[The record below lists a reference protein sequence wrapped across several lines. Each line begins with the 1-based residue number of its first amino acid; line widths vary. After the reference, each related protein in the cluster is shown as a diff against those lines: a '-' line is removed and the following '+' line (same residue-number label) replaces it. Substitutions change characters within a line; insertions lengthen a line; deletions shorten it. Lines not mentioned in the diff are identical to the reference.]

1 MKNTLMDERGC
12 TVELKTEYKGNINI
26 CYIGADKPVRTVRTI
41 EEDINTV
48 SWVKDIEFCEDYK
61 VTVRDP
67 GISEDGLRVSIKK
80 GSEDEVPDMSVDHTE
95 DGYVRYVKKSK
106 ASGNKKKA
114 DEPVKIELWI
124 GGEKADEIEL
134 TDSFEKVYSM
144 DEIGLVEREYLEK
157 VHGILYKLLHEI
169 DRVCVENKLHYFLV
183 FGGLLGYYR
192 VGDIIPWDDDVDIAM
207 PRRDFEKFK
216 KIAPKALGKDFMFL
230 DYSEIGDNTFLD
242 FLSRVIYTGEEVPVN
257 AFQKVHG
264 KCRADIENHI
274 PMDIFVLDNASDNKH
289 IHTIHANLLRGV
301 YGLCMAHRAKID
313 YSEYS
318 IRDFKTRAAVRLL
331 SVAGRLFPTKLLFWM
346 HEKLSMIFIRRKTA
360 DYFMSNSYLPFM
372 HTRYSKEWFRKG
384 KRVKYGKVMAYAPND
399 VEAFLK
405 RAYYDYTH
413 YPPVEKRIPE
423 HSPEHKGII

>member
-12 TVELKTEYKGNINI
+12 TVELKTDYKGFLNIR
-26 CYIGADKPVRTVRTI
+26 YIGADKPVRTVRTI

-48 SWVKDIEFCEDYK
+48 SWVKDFEFCEDYS

-67 GISEDGLRVSIKK
+67 GISESGLKICLEVKK
-80 GSEDEVPDMSVDHTE
+80 EDETADGSEEHK
-95 DGYVRYVKKSK
+95 DGYVRYINDKPVKKKVKKNDK
-106 ASGNKKKA
+106 AAK
-114 DEPVKIELWI
+114 VELWI
-124 GGEKADEIEL
+124 GGEKIDDIEVS
-134 TDSFEKVYSM
+134 DSFEKVYSV
-144 DEIGLVEREYLEK
+144 DNIGLAEREYLEK
-157 VHGILYKLLHEI
+157 VHNVLYKLLHEI
-169 DRVCVENKLHYFLV
+169 DRVCVENKIHYFLV

-207 PRRDFEKFK
+207 PRRDFERFK
-216 KIAPKALGKDFMFL
+216 KIAPKALGKNFKFV

-242 FLSRVIYTGEEVPVN
+242 FLSRVIYTGEELPVN

-264 KCRADIENHI
+264 KCRKDIENHI
-274 PMDIFVLDNASDNKH
+274 PMDIFVLDNASDNSY
-289 IHTIHANLLRGV
+289 IHTLHANLLRGI

-318 IRDFKTRAAVRLL
+318 IRDTKTRVAVRVLT
-331 SVAGRLFPTKLLFWM
+331 VAGRLFPTKFLFM
-346 HEKLSMIFIRRKTA
+346 LHDKLSMIFMRKKTV
-360 DYFMSNSYLPFM
+360 DYFMSNSYLPYM
-372 HTRYSKEWFRKG
+372 HTRYCKEWFRKG
-384 KRVKYGKVMAYAPND
+384 QRVKYGKVMAYAPND

-423 HSPEHKGII
+423 HSPEHKGIV

>member
-1 MKNTLMDERGC
+1 MKNKLMDERGC
-12 TVELKTEYKGNINI
+12 TVELRTDYKGFLNVAFM
-26 CYIGADKPVRTVRTI
+26 GADKPVRTVRTI

-67 GISEDGLRVSIKK
+67 GISESGLKICLEVKK
-80 GSEDEVPDMSVDHTE
+80 DDEASFDVE
-95 DGYVRYVKKSK
+95 NRDGYIRYINDKPVNKKSK
-106 ASGNKKKA
+106 KTDKA
-114 DEPVKIELWI
+114 VKVEVWI
-124 GGEKADEIEL
+124 GGEKADEIEF
-134 TDSFEKVYSM
+134 TDAFEKVYSV
-144 DEIGLVEREYLEK
+144 DNIGLAEREYLEK

-169 DRVCVENKLHYFLV
+169 DRVCVENKIHYFLV

-207 PRRDFEKFK
+207 PRRDFERFK

-264 KCRADIENHI
+264 KCRSDIENHI
-274 PMDIFVLDNASDNKH
+274 PMDIFVLDNASDNKY
-289 IHTIHANLLRGV
+289 IHTIHTNLLRGV
-301 YGLCMAHRAKID
+301 YGLCMAHRAKLD

-318 IRDFKTRAAVRLL
+318 IRDFKTRLAVRVL
-331 SVAGRLFPTKLLFWM
+331 SVAGRFIGTKTLFWL
-346 HEKLSMIFIRRKTA
+346 HDKLSMIFIRKKTV
-360 DYFMSNSYLPFM
+360 DYFMSNSYLPFR
-372 HTRYSKEWFRKG
+372 HTRYCKEWFRKG
-384 KRVKYGKVMAYAPND
+384 KRVRYGKVMAYAPND